1 MTATL
6 RAQASSPRIQ
16 TATDYVEASA
26 EERYAVISQRF
37 RRGCWLSR
45 WLPRHHP
52 TYGWG
57 CRVTGC
63 DASMKPTYTSLLCE
77 EHATRYLP
85 VSQSMSVNEFAAPPN
100 RRPRGCSG
108 GRWFVGRAVKSV
120 VTNAKPNSVANT
132 LTR

>member
-1 MTATL
+1 MAAL

-37 RRGCWLSR
+37 PAWL
-45 WLPRHHP
+45 LAEPIAFPRHHP

-57 CRVTGC
+57 CRVAGC

-77 EHATRYLP
+77 EHASRYLP
-85 VSQSMSVNEFAAPPN
+85 VSQSMSVNEFARTAEPSPA
-100 RRPRGCSG
+100 RVLSLQ
-108 GRWFVGRAVKSV
+108 
-120 VTNAKPNSVANT
+120 NT
-132 LTR
+132 LSRGLF